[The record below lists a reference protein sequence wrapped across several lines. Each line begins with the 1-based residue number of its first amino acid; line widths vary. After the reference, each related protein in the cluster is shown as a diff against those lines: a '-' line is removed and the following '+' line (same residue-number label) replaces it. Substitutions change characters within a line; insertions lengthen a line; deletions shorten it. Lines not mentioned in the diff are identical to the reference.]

1 MTCPLSA
8 QLVATRQRK
17 AATQR
22 KIGLFQAMADT
33 LFLRA
38 DEQER
43 WREACMASNNPD
55 GAGTWQ
61 RLANH
66 TRNEAHEYVR
76 RIDLLQENLR

>member
-8 QLVATRQRK
+8 QLVGSRQYK

-43 WREACMASNNPD
+43 WREACTASNNPD
-55 GAGTWQ
+55 GAATWQ

-66 TRNEAHEYVR
+66 TRNEAQEYVH
-76 RIDLLQENLR
+76 RIDLLQKSLL